1 MNKTEKEQTVASL
14 NAMFKEAKSAFLID
28 YRGLKVV
35 AATDLR
41 QQIRKM
47 SSEYEVVKNKLALL
61 AAKDT
66 HIERLAGYFKG
77 PTAVAFSR
85 REDASALA
93 KLLLNF
99 AKTNP
104 AIVFKAA
111 MVEGQVF
118 APEAVPDISKLPSR
132 EDLIGKVVY
141 LLKSP
146 VSRLASVL
154 NAPLRN
160 LALDLKQIQK

>member
-1 MNKTEKEQTVASL
+1 MNKAEKEQTVASL
-14 NAMFKEAKSAFLID
+14 HSMFKEARSAFLID

-41 QQIRKM
+41 QQIRKIA
-47 SSEYEVVKNKLALL
+47 SEYEVVKNKLALR

-66 HIERLAGYFKG
+66 SIERLSEYFKG
-77 PTAVAFSR
+77 PTGVAFSR
-85 REDASALA
+85 SEDAAALA
-93 KLLLNF
+93 KLLLDL
-99 AKTNP
+99 AKANP
-104 AIVFKAA
+104 TITFKAA
-111 MVEGQVF
+111 IVEGQVF
-118 APEAVPDISKLPSR
+118 TREAVPEISKLPSR
-132 EDLIGKVVY
+132 QELLARLVY

-154 NAPLRN
+154 KAPLRD